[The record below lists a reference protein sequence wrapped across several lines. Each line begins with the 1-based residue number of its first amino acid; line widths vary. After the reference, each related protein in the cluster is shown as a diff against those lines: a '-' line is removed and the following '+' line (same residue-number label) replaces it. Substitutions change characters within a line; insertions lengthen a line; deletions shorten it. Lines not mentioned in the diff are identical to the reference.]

1 MSTAFSPVKT
11 TKRMLRESANRVL
24 ARRGMEIVH
33 QQLERMP
40 AKQLLLALQH
50 FRIEL
55 VLDIGAN
62 IGQFG
67 EELFANGYAGE
78 LVSVEPLPDAHAV
91 LRATAAKHQARWRVL
106 EPMAAGRDER
116 RVDISVAGNSY
127 SSSVLEMLDRHI
139 EAAPGSAPIGKVSVQ
154 QKTLDQLFAP
164 QLDRRRPT
172 LLKIDTQ
179 GYELPILQGAPR
191 CLERVSL
198 VLLELSLQQLYR
210 DQMLWLE
217 LIGYMAD
224 KGFEVWSLQ
233 PEFCDP
239 KTGQL
244 LQVNGLFHR
253 KPDRS

>member
-1 MSTAFSPVKT
+1 MSTVFSPVKK
-11 TKRMLRESANRVL
+11 TKRLLRESANRVL

-40 AKQLLLALQH
+40 AKQLLLALKH

-62 IGQFG
+62 VGQFG

-78 LVSVEPLPDAHAV
+78 LVSVEPLPDAHAA
-91 LRATAAKHQARWRVL
+91 LRAAAAKHARWTVR
-106 EPMAAGRDER
+106 EAMAAGQDER
-116 RVDISVAGNSY
+116 MVEISVAGNSY

-154 QKTLDQLFAP
+154 QKTLDAMFAQ
-164 QLDRRRPT
+164 QLDRGRPA

-179 GYELPILQGAPR
+179 GYELPILQGAPQ

-198 VLLELSLQQLYR
+198 VLLELSLQHLYR
-210 DQMLWLE
+210 DQKLWLE

-224 KGFEVWSLQ
+224 KGFEVWLLQ

-253 KPDRS
+253 KPDRG